1 MKTVSVETVFFA
13 CMLSAI
19 GGMLLLSIVESVL
32 DWFYQRQQE
41 KRQQEMAIR
50 EARRRSIF
58 RSSRRC
64 ADIIQQVKEWGK

>member
-1 MKTVSVETVFFA
+1 MKTVSVEIVFFA

-50 EARRRSIF
+50 EAQRREERKMERRR
-58 RSSRRC
+58 
-64 ADIIQQVKEWGK
+64 ADIIQQVKDRA

>member
-32 DWFYQRQQE
+32 DWVYQLQQE
-41 KRQQEMAIR
+41 KRQQKMAIR
-50 EARRRSIF
+50 EAQRREERKMERRR
-58 RSSRRC
+58 
-64 ADIIQQVKEWGK
+64 ADIVRHMRDRV

>member
-50 EARRRSIF
+50 EAQRREEIEMERRR
-58 RSSRRC
+58 
-64 ADIIQQVKEWGK
+64 ADIVRHMRDRV

>member
-1 MKTVSVETVFFA
+1 MRSVSVEITIFA

-50 EARRRSIF
+50 EAQRREERKMERRR
-58 RSSRRC
+58 
-64 ADIIQQVKEWGK
+64 ADIIRQVKDRA

>member
-1 MKTVSVETVFFA
+1 MRSVSVEVAIFA

-50 EARRRSIF
+50 EAQRREEIEMERRR
-58 RSSRRC
+58 
-64 ADIIQQVKEWGK
+64 ADIIRQVKDRA

>member
-1 MKTVSVETVFFA
+1 MRSVSVEIAIFA

-32 DWFYQRQQE
+32 DWIYQRQQE

-50 EARRRSIF
+50 EAQRREERKMERRR
-58 RSSRRC
+58 
-64 ADIIQQVKEWGK
+64 ADIIQQVKDRA

>member
-1 MKTVSVETVFFA
+1 MRTVSVEVAIFA

-64 ADIIQQVKEWGK
+64 ADIIRQVKDRA